1 MADKQ
6 EQVSSLIHSIPFGNL
21 IGGPLSA
28 CISAQADAAQ
38 VALNYVRAVSMKRLD
53 NGDNDDEAIF
63 EPETISFSF
72 VVNGQPRVMIVP
84 LLTIIPV
91 PFIRIEHVDLSF
103 TADITASDKNK
114 FEAKYTA
121 PNREQVGEETTE
133 VQVENVIE
141 VDIHAVTS
149 EMPSGL
155 ARLLEV
161 FSTQLFQ
168 VEDMTPDEVEKIR
181 QTNQIA
187 PAAETPEPE
196 PLKPAV
202 HTESEKKQLRDAYK
216 KYMKE
221 GKYKEAREKRN
232 EIIWTH
238 TGAEARTLLRAS
250 TKPDANIPWMIRVTE
265 SLQDNPDCEYDP
277 KLSLAENI
285 RQQEKLQKTNRKK
298 LRSDLL
304 FAMKLA
310 KKMYPNTIDSTKGKM
325 VFKDVWKKHT
335 HFKNGWYT
343 FGGTKEEGALKF
355 FVDWIVKT
363 EKEREKKAAAQQPA
377 QQSAPQPSQQP
388 IKETPMIKITENEVA
403 PLPSKEQIAAE
414 NAKKAAEEKA
424 KKEAEE
430 KAKKEAEAKAKKEA
444 QEKAAKEALAKAQ
457 KEAAEKLKKEAEEK
471 AKKEAEEKAKAETL
485 AKAKAATEELIKKM
499 NAAKEAQAK
508 KEAEEKAKKE
518 AEEKAK
524 KEAEAKAKKEALEKA
539 AKEALAKAQKE
550 AAEKLKKEAE
560 EKAKKE
566 AEEKAKEKAKKEMA
580 EKAKNALEE
589 IKKRVSEA
597 TNTSI
602 KRVPTL
608 TRKTRKK

>member
-121 PNREQVGEETTE
+121 PNREQTGEETTE

-168 VEDMTPDEVEKIR
+168 VEDMTPDEVEKLR

-187 PAAETPEPE
+187 PAAETPQPE

-202 HTESEKKQLRDAYK
+202 HTESEKKRIRDAYK

-221 GKYKEAREKRN
+221 GRYKEAREKRN
-232 EIIWTH
+232 QIIWTH
-238 TGAEARTLLRAS
+238 TGVEARTLLRAS

-285 RQQEKLQKTNRKK
+285 RQQEKLQKMNRKK

-343 FGGTKEEGALKF
+343 FGGSKEEGALKY
-355 FVDWIVKT
+355 FVNWIILV
-363 EKEREKKAAAQQPA
+363 EKERDEKARKEAEEKAQ
-377 QQSAPQPSQQP
+377 
-388 IKETPMIKITENEVA
+388 KE
-403 PLPSKEQIAAE
+403 AE
-414 NAKKAAEEKA
+414 AKAKKEAEEKA

-430 KAKKEAEAKAKKEA
+430 KAKKEAEEKAKKEA
-444 QEKAAKEALAKAQ
+444 EEKAQ
-457 KEAAEKLKKEAEEK
+457 KELEEKLRKAAAEKLKKEAEAKAKKEAEEK

-499 NAAKEAQAK
+499 NAAKEAEAK

-518 AEEKAK
+518 AEE
-524 KEAEAKAKKEALEKA
+524 KAKKEALEKA

-550 AAEKLKKEAE
+550 AAEKL
-560 EKAKKE
+560 KKE

>member
-121 PNREQVGEETTE
+121 PNREQTGEETTE

-181 QTNQIA
+181 QTNQVA
-187 PAAETPEPE
+187 PAAETPEPEPE

-221 GKYKEAREKRN
+221 GRYKEAREKRN
-232 EIIWTH
+232 QIIWTH
-238 TGAEARTLLRAS
+238 TGVEARTLLRAS

-343 FGGTKEEGALKF
+343 FGGSKEEGALKY
-355 FVDWIVKT
+355 FVNWIILL
-363 EKEREKKAAAQQPA
+363 EKGREEKARKEAEEKAQ
-377 QQSAPQPSQQP
+377 
-388 IKETPMIKITENEVA
+388 KE
-403 PLPSKEQIAAE
+403 
-414 NAKKAAEEKA
+414 AEEKA

-430 KAKKEAEAKAKKEA
+430 KAKKEAEEKAKKEA
-444 QEKAAKEALAKAQ
+444 EEKAQ
-457 KEAAEKLKKEAEEK
+457 KELEEKLRKEAEEKRKKEAEAK

-499 NAAKEAQAK
+499 NAAKEA
-508 KEAEEKAKKE
+508 KAKKE
-518 AEEKAK
+518 AEEEAK
-524 KEAEAKAKKEALEKA
+524 KEAEEKAKKEALEKA

-550 AAEKLKKEAE
+550 AAEKL
-560 EKAKKE
+560 KKE

>member
-72 VVNGQPRVMIVP
+72 VVNGQTRVMIVP

-103 TADITASDKNK
+103 TADITVSDKNK

-121 PNREQVGEETTE
+121 PNREQTGEETTE

-221 GKYKEAREKRN
+221 GRYKEAREKRN
-232 EIIWTH
+232 QIIWTH

-250 TKPDANIPWMIRVTE
+250 TKPDTDIPWMIRVTE

-310 KKMYPNTIDSTKGKM
+310 KKMYPNTPDSTKGKM
-325 VFKDVWKKHT
+325 VFKDVWKKRT

-343 FGGTKEEGALKF
+343 FGGTKDEGALKY
-355 FVDWIVKT
+355 FVNWIVQT
-363 EKEREKKAAAQQPA
+363 EKEREKKAAAQQQAQQPA
-377 QQSAPQPSQQP
+377 QQQAQQP
-388 IKETPMIKITENEVA
+388 TQQSEPAPPVIRITNNEVA

-424 KKEAEE
+424 KKAAEEKAKKKAEE
-430 KAKKEAEAKAKKEA
+430 KAKKEAE
-444 QEKAAKEALAKAQ
+444 EKAAKEALAKAQ
-457 KEAAEKLKKEAEEK
+457 KEAAEKLKKEAEAKAKKEAEEK

-524 KEAEAKAKKEALEKA
+524 KEA
-539 AKEALAKAQKE
+539 
-550 AAEKLKKEAE
+550 
-560 EKAKKE
+560 
-566 AEEKAKEKAKKEMA
+566 A
-580 EKAKNALEE
+580 EKAKNALAE
-589 IKKRVSEA
+589 ITKIVSEA
-597 TNTSI
+597 KTTPI
-602 KRVPTL
+602 KKVSTPT
-608 TRKTRKK
+608 RRARKK

>member
-72 VVNGQPRVMIVP
+72 VVNGQTRVMIVP

-103 TADITASDKNK
+103 TADITVSDKNK

-121 PNREQVGEETTE
+121 PNREQTGEETTE

-221 GKYKEAREKRN
+221 GRYKEAREKRN
-232 EIIWTH
+232 QIIWTH
-238 TGAEARTLLRAS
+238 TGVEARTLLRAS
-250 TKPDANIPWMIRVTE
+250 TKPDTDIPWMIRVTE

-310 KKMYPNTIDSTKGKM
+310 KKMYPNTPDSTKGKM

-343 FGGTKEEGALKF
+343 FGGTKDEGALKF

-377 QQSAPQPSQQP
+377 QQQAQQP
-388 IKETPMIKITENEVA
+388 TQQSEPAPPVIRITNNEVA

-424 KKEAEE
+424 KKAAEEKAKKKAEE
-430 KAKKEAEAKAKKEA
+430 KAKKEAE
-444 QEKAAKEALAKAQ
+444 EKAAKEALAKAQ
-457 KEAAEKLKKEAEEK
+457 KEAAEKLKKEAEAKAKKEAEEK

-524 KEAEAKAKKEALEKA
+524 KEA
-539 AKEALAKAQKE
+539 
-550 AAEKLKKEAE
+550 
-560 EKAKKE
+560 
-566 AEEKAKEKAKKEMA
+566 A
-580 EKAKNALEE
+580 EKAKNALAE
-589 IKKRVSEA
+589 ITKIVSEA
-597 TNTSI
+597 KTTPI
-602 KRVPTL
+602 KKVSTPT
-608 TRKTRKK
+608 RRARKK

>member
-187 PAAETPEPE
+187 PAAETPQPE

-202 HTESEKKQLRDAYK
+202 HTESEKKRLRDAYK

-221 GKYKEAREKRN
+221 GRYKEAREKRN
-232 EIIWTH
+232 QIIWTH
-238 TGAEARTLLRAS
+238 TGVEARTLLRAS

-343 FGGTKEEGALKF
+343 FGGTKEEGALKY
-355 FVDWIVKT
+355 FVNWIILL

-499 NAAKEAQAK
+499 NAAKEA
-508 KEAEEKAKKE
+508 
-518 AEEKAK
+518 EEKAK